1 MKIKNTNI
9 KIFKISLLLLGIGIL
24 LTFGVNTSAATTSSG
39 IYVNGSSGNDNWDG
53 LNSAYTSGSS
63 GPKATIK
70 NATDTV
76 NTNGTIYITNGIY
89 NENNI
94 QITTNMTIIGEKQSK
109 TIIDAQ
115 GNGNIFYIAP
125 GINLILINITLRNG
139 NNTLNPDT
147 DNGGAIW
154 NDGTLTVTNDTFT
167 NNTSGDGG
175 AIYNDGT
182 VTGTNDTF
190 NNNTSYG
197 NGGAIYNSGTLSAT
211 NDTFNNNTSDN
222 YGGAI
227 YNSGTLTETNDT
239 FNNNT
244 AQSGL
249 GGAIYNFFGCTLT
262 ETNDT
267 FNNNTAT
274 RGGGGAIT
282 NDGTLTMNHD
292 IFNNNSDYDYGGAIK
307 NFGTLT
313 CTNDT
318 FNNNTANY
326 GGGAIFNS
334 GTLNITND
342 TFNKNNASNYG
353 IGGAIINSGTLTVN
367 NCTFTKNTAIN
378 GGGAIYNQGNLSVN
392 NSTYTENTAID
403 GGAIQNGGT
412 LDVEGSSFLNNSAD
426 VGNTFYIN
434 LSKHKFPIDLHFNR
448 IVGDNT
454 SVELYSEGDRDVNA
468 TFNWWGSNN
477 PVNVTNDADVTYNP
491 WIVLT
496 VTATPKTINNG
507 DKSTVT
513 ADLLH
518 DNEDNYLDPVN
529 GHVPDGISVK
539 FQSDQLG
546 TLNPTTNTTS
556 NGSTNTTFTAH
567 SNGVSKV
574 STTVDNQTL
583 TTDITINK
591 IPSAYLY
598 LLITSSNN
606 NPKVNEPFTITYKLG
621 NNGPDSASNV
631 TMTIPLPSDFI
642 LTNITGDGNWTINKT
657 TNIITWTLTN
667 VTVGDPYLYITGN
680 INKNGVYVFGSNI
693 TSETYN
699 LNTQG
704 VTPIT
709 ITSTNPVNPTRPT
722 TPNTKTTLNADT
734 TKIPMQHTG
743 LPITGLILA
752 ILSVL
757 GGSIMSRKK

>member
-24 LTFGVNTSAATTSSG
+24 LTFGVNTCAATTSSG
-39 IYVNGSSGNDNWDG
+39 IYVNGSSGNDNWNG
-53 LNSAYTSGSS
+53 LNSAYTSGSN

-139 NNTLNPDT
+139 NNTLNPHT

-154 NDGTLTVTNDTFT
+154 NDGTLSV
-167 NNTSGDGG
+167 
-175 AIYNDGT
+175 
-182 VTGTNDTF
+182 TNDTF
-190 NNNTSYG
+190 NNNTAYG

-211 NDTFNNNTSDN
+211 NDTSNNNTSDN

-342 TFNKNNASNYG
+342 TFNRNNASNYG

-367 NCTFTKNTAIN
+367 NCTFTENTAIN

-477 PVNVTNDADVTYNP
+477 PGNVTNDADVTYNP
-491 WIVLT
+491 WIILT
-496 VTATPKTINNG
+496 VTTTPKTINNG
-507 DKSTVT
+507 DKSAVT

-518 DNEDNYLDPVN
+518 DNGDNYLDPVN

-631 TMTIPLPSDFI
+631 TMTIPLPLDFI